1 MQNHRATVISQFAN
15 SPVILSL
22 IDSMNSAVSPS
33 ANIDA
38 FYSAVWDINTATG
51 YGLDVWGRIVG
62 VSRNLA
68 GVLTVDEQFRLLIL
82 FKAFSNIAATNI
94 PTLNVLIRKLF
105 ALLGHSS
112 TDKCYV
118 LDLGAMTMIYRF
130 EFVLTDYE
138 RAVVRAPGVLPNPTG
153 VGVIVQEINPGL
165 FGFSEMSSTMQPF
178 GQGTF
183 LP

>member
-15 SPVILSL
+15 SPVLL
-22 IDSMNSAVSPS
+22 ALVDSMDSEIDPS

-38 FYSAVWDINTATG
+38 FYDTVWNINTASG

-68 GVLTVDEQFRLLIL
+68 GTIVGDAELRLLIL
-82 FKAFSNIAATNI
+82 FKAFANITATNI

-105 ALLGHSS
+105 ALLGHSP
-112 TDKCYV
+112 TDRCYV
-118 LDLGAMTMIYRF
+118 TDLGGMTMAYRF

-138 RAVVRAPGVLPNPTG
+138 RSVVRAAGVLPHPAG
-153 VGVIVQEINPGL
+153 VGVIVQEIYPGL